1 MIVYV
6 GYYPAGAGIV
16 LQVVKYPVHLIHI
29 PFGIMVLYPQL
40 VAIGLTDGAVL
51 IGPAV
56 PDVAAEVADV
66 VRLLLPDPQ
75 KLLHA

>member
-40 VAIGLTDGAVL
+40 VAIGLAYAAVFVRP
-51 IGPAV
+51 GV
-56 PDVAAEVADV
+56 PDVAVQV
-66 VRLLLPDPQ
+66 VYVV
-75 KLLHA
+75 